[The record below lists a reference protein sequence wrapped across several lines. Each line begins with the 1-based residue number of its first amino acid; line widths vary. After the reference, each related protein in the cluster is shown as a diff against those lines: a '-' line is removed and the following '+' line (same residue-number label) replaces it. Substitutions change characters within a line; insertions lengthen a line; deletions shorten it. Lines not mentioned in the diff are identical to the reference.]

1 MSDQRAE
8 YFRGLEPDRRDRRRG
23 AGPGSKDD
31 PPELS
36 GARKRS
42 VRAGY
47 SLKGHSRTLAS
58 TMHQINGSDR

>member
-8 YFRGLEPDRRDRRRG
+8 YFRGLEPDPRDRRRG

-31 PPELS
+31 PQELS

-47 SLKGHSRTLAS
+47 AQGAFPNAGPDDAPDQRV
-58 TMHQINGSDR
+58 